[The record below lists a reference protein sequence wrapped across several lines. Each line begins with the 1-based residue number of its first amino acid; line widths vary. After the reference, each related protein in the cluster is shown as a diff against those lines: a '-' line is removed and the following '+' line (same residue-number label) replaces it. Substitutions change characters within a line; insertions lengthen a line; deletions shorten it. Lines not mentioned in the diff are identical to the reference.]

1 MNYELAYTLG
11 FHPWEK
17 AGEHPAFTGQI
28 SELLDREEKGNRAPY
43 GRALDVGTGSGRWAV
58 ELASRGWQVTGVDI
72 VEKPLRRARLRV
84 EEAGVD
90 VRLVHGDVTGLR
102 AAGVEPGFR
111 LVLDTGTFHGL
122 DDGQREA
129 MAREITSMATPDAT
143 VLLLAM
149 RKRKRPL
156 IRGVTREEIEGAFSD
171 WDVVDVAELRA
182 RLPALLHLVMRPGAR
197 WFSLRRA

>member
-17 AGEHPAFTGQI
+17 AGEDPAFTGQI

-122 DDGQREA
+122 DDGLGCGRRGRAPGPAACTPAPGDEA
-129 MAREITSMATPDAT
+129 GCALVQPAEGGRSSSRTPRT
-143 VLLLAM
+143 
-149 RKRKRPL
+149 
-156 IRGVTREEIEGAFSD
+156 
-171 WDVVDVAELRA
+171 LRA
-182 RLPALLHLVMRPGAR
+182 SSSVVKGLSRKCAASRPS
-197 WFSLRRA
+197 FSRATRSSV